1 MFSFIVW
8 LNLAQHASFL
18 LAVWRYV
25 TAECAQTKDTNG
37 FQRAFNPHRLGR
49 QLFTLVSFT
58 LEPLGGSRKFVKHV
72 LCRTQIKIPCLLAFW
87 VQCRSRCSND
97 LLQPKISPK
106 LSYYKCP
113 AKPES
118 LLNFPK
124 ARFLQQSDRLSLIDI
139 YIKTVNLGFVSWMMT
154 KLQQT
159 HIRLTT
165 AGQHITETAVVG
177 FNKSNSYTECEV
189 VQIQCLFFPRW
200 DTRPL

>member
-1 MFSFIVW
+1 MKSVSFTQDVFAPEVLRATGKALEVPVYAYECFPSSCGW
-8 LNLAQHASFL
+8 TAQHASFL

-49 QLFTLVSFT
+49 ELFTLVSFT

-72 LCRTQIKIPCLLAFW
+72 LCRTQIKIPRLLAFW
-87 VQCRSRCSND
+87 VQCRSRCSNN

-124 ARFLQQSDRLSLIDI
+124 ARFLQQSERLSLIDI
-139 YIKTVNLGFVSWMMT
+139 
-154 KLQQT
+154 
-159 HIRLTT
+159 
-165 AGQHITETAVVG
+165 
-177 FNKSNSYTECEV
+177 
-189 VQIQCLFFPRW
+189 
-200 DTRPL
+200 

>member
-1 MFSFIVW
+1 MKSVSFTQDVFAPEVLRATGKALEVPVYAYECFPSSCGW
-8 LNLAQHASFL
+8 TAQHASFL

-49 QLFTLVSFT
+49 ELFTLVSFT

-72 LCRTQIKIPCLLAFW
+72 LCRTQIKIPRLLAFW

-124 ARFLQQSDRLSLIDI
+124 ARFLQQSERLSLIDI
-139 YIKTVNLGFVSWMMT
+139 
-154 KLQQT
+154 
-159 HIRLTT
+159 
-165 AGQHITETAVVG
+165 
-177 FNKSNSYTECEV
+177 
-189 VQIQCLFFPRW
+189 
-200 DTRPL
+200 

>member
-72 LCRTQIKIPCLLAFW
+72 LCRTQIKIPRLLAFW

-139 YIKTVNLGFVSWMMT
+139 YKNSEPWL
-154 KLQQT
+154 
-159 HIRLTT
+159 RLLDDDKAAT
-165 AGQHITETAVVG
+165 
-177 FNKSNSYTECEV
+177 NSHQANHSRAAHYRNRCCG
-189 VQIQCLFFPRW
+189 IQ
-200 DTRPL
+200 